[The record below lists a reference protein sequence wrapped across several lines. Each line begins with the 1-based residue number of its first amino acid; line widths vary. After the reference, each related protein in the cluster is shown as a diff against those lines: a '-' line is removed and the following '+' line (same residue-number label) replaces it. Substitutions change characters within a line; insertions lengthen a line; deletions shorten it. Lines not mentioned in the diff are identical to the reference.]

1 MGGRFWKES
10 GMVTEAAENGCSV
23 IRVDFKN
30 KKKINSHTQNNST
43 KLTEKN
49 KQKNSKVMDMN
60 ILNKGIFTKEHIEKS
75 AKNALASLLLSLE
88 EDGWDS
94 EHPRIL
100 DYVEE
105 EFENL
110 KYVLNI
116 VSKLSE
122 KNG

>member
-1 MGGRFWKES
+1 
-10 GMVTEAAENGCSV
+10 MVTETAENGCSV

-30 KKKINSHTQNNST
+30 KKKIYSYTQDNST
-43 KLTEKN
+43 KSTEKN
-49 KQKNSKVMDMN
+49 KQKNSKTTGMN
-60 ILNKGIFTKEHIEKS
+60 IQNKEIFSQEHTEES

-94 EHPRIL
+94 ENPHIL

>member
-1 MGGRFWKES
+1 
-10 GMVTEAAENGCSV
+10 MVTETTENGCSV
-23 IRVDFKN
+23 IRVDFKS
-30 KKKINSHTQNNST
+30 KKKINSYTQSDST
-43 KLTEKN
+43 RSTEKN
-49 KQKNSKVMDMN
+49 KQKNSKTTGMN
-60 ILNKGIFTKEHIEKS
+60 IQNKGIFTQEHTEES
-75 AKNALASLLLSLE
+75 ARNALASLLLSLE

-110 KYVLNI
+110 KHVLNI
-116 VSKLSE
+116 VSKLSK

>member
-1 MGGRFWKES
+1 
-10 GMVTEAAENGCSV
+10 MVTETAENSCSV

-30 KKKINSHTQNNST
+30 KKKINSYNTQDNFT
-43 KLTEKN
+43 KSTEKN
-49 KQKNSKVMDMN
+49 KQKNSKKMGD
-60 ILNKGIFTKEHIEKS
+60 IQNKGIFTQEHTEES
-75 AKNALASLLLSLE
+75 ARNALASLLLSLE

-94 EHPRIL
+94 EHPCIL

-116 VSKLSE
+116 VSKLSK
-122 KNG
+122 KNR